1 MEIIGIREW
10 QRVLGKRKM
19 MNDTFPYIDEK
30 NKKGGKKFY
39 KESCSD
45 FFTYIQIKKSE
56 PLSII
61 VKIFKKV
68 D

>member
-1 MEIIGIREW
+1 
-10 QRVLGKRKM
+10 
-19 MNDTFPYIDEK
+19 MNNTFPYIDEK

-61 VKIFKKV
+61 VKIIKKG